1 MKIVTPVLGG
11 TMRKATAEE
20 AALLREYVEGQRP
33 LRLLSC
39 PGISGQR
46 LDRFLKS
53 WYKSSTVS
61 VQVSKRSYQMT
72 LRLRFLLVAVV
83 GLVFAGLAPNAFA
96 AAKVRVLHSAPDVPA
111 VTVYVNGAAAIPN
124 LAPLQSTDYLDLPEG
139 TYKVAVALAGQP
151 ESAAVLRTDLTVQ
164 DGKRYTAFATGL
176 LATSTV
182 KLGALEDVW
191 RAPFT
196 RSSVRVWHNSPDAP
210 AVDVLV
216 NGQAV
221 LTNVPYGATS
231 QYLPLPAGTYD
242 VKVNVAGTSTTVFS
256 SPITLARG
264 ESYTAVAMGS
274 VTGKGAAFKVQVL
287 KDATSGALLR
297 VLHASPNVP
306 AVTVYV
312 NGQPAIKRV
321 GTLKWTGY
329 LALDAGTYDVAV
341 AAAGQPIEKAILKA
355 KITLADKTRYTA
367 LARGL
372 AGAKKN
378 KLELALQQDLAAAPT
393 GKAAVRVWHLSPDAP
408 KVDIWV
414 NGKKTLSGVGYK
426 QASGYLNLAAG
437 TYRIQVAIAGTKTIV
452 LDAKVSVVADRAYS
466 IAALGSAAGKGKKL
480 TAAVLSDA

>member
-1 MKIVTPVLGG
+1 MS
-11 TMRKATAEE
+11 
-20 AALLREYVEGQRP
+20 LR
-33 LRLLSC
+33 LRLL
-39 PGISGQR
+39 
-46 LDRFLKS
+46 F
-53 WYKSSTVS
+53 
-61 VQVSKRSYQMT
+61 
-72 LRLRFLLVAVV
+72 VAVV
-83 GLVFAGLAPNAFA
+83 GLAFAGLAPNALA

-111 VTVYVNGAAAIPN
+111 VTVYVNGNAAIPS
-124 LAPLQSTDYLDLPEG
+124 LAPLQNTDYLDLPAG

-164 DGKRYTAFATGL
+164 DGKRYTAYATGL
-176 LATSTV
+176 LADSSV
-182 KLGALEDVW
+182 KLGALEDVT
-191 RAPFT
+191 RAPFS
-196 RSSVRVWHNSPDAP
+196 RSSVRIWHNSPDAP

-221 LTNVPYGATS
+221 LTNLPYGTTS

-256 SPITLARG
+256 APVTLARG

-274 VTGKGAAFKVQVL
+274 VKGTGAAFGVSVL

-312 NGQPAIKRV
+312 NGQAAISRL
-321 GTLKWTGY
+321 GTLQASGY
-329 LALDAGTYDVAV
+329 LPLDAGTYDVAV
-341 AAAGQPIEKAILKA
+341 APAGQPLSKAVLKA
-355 KITLADKTRYTA
+355 KITLADKTRYTG

-378 KLELALQQDLAAAPT
+378 KLELALQSDIATAPA
-393 GKAAVRVWHLSPDAP
+393 GKAAVRAWHLSPDAP

-426 QASGYLNLAAG
+426 QASGYLSLNAG
-437 TYRIQVAIAGTKTIV
+437 TYRIQVAVAGTKKIV
-452 LDAKVSVVADRAYS
+452 LDARIRVQADRAYTV
-466 IAALGSAAGKGKKL
+466 AALGSATGKGKKL
-480 TAAVLSDA
+480 TASVLADA

>member
-1 MKIVTPVLGG
+1 
-11 TMRKATAEE
+11 
-20 AALLREYVEGQRP
+20 
-33 LRLLSC
+33 
-39 PGISGQR
+39 
-46 LDRFLKS
+46 
-53 WYKSSTVS
+53 
-61 VQVSKRSYQMT
+61 MT
-72 LRLRFLLVAVV
+72 LRLRLLFVAVV

-111 VTVYVNGAAAIPN
+111 VTVYVNGNAAIPS
-124 LAPLQSTDYLDLPEG
+124 LAPLQNTDYLDLPAG

-164 DGKRYTAFATGL
+164 DGKRYTAYATGL
-176 LATSTV
+176 LATNSV
-182 KLGALEDVW
+182 KLGALEDVA

-196 RSSVRVWHNSPDAP
+196 RSSLRVWHNSPDAP
-210 AVDVLV
+210 EVDILV
-216 NGQAV
+216 NGQVA
-221 LTNVPYGATS
+221 LAKVPYGTTS

-256 SPITLARG
+256 APVTLARG

-274 VTGKGAAFKVQVL
+274 VTGKGAAFAVKVL

-312 NGQPAIKRV
+312 NGQAAVKRLD
-321 GTLKWTGY
+321 TLRWTGY

-341 AAAGQPIEKAILKA
+341 AAAGQPLSKAVLKA

-372 AGAKKN
+372 VGAKKN
-378 KLELALQQDLAAAPT
+378 KLELALQTDIATAPA
-393 GKAAVRVWHLSPDAP
+393 GKAGVRVWHLSPDAP

-414 NGKKTLSGVGYK
+414 NGKKTLSGVPYK
-426 QASGYLNLAAG
+426 KASSYLSLGAG
-437 TYRIQVAIAGTKTIV
+437 TYRIQVAVAGTKKIV
-452 LDAKVSVVADRAYS
+452 LDAKVTVRADRAYS
-466 IAALGSAAGKGKKL
+466 IAALGSAAGNGKKL
-480 TAAVLSDA
+480 TAAVLDDA

>member
-1 MKIVTPVLGG
+1 MS
-11 TMRKATAEE
+11 
-20 AALLREYVEGQRP
+20 LR
-33 LRLLSC
+33 LRLL
-39 PGISGQR
+39 
-46 LDRFLKS
+46 F
-53 WYKSSTVS
+53 
-61 VQVSKRSYQMT
+61 
-72 LRLRFLLVAVV
+72 VAVV
-83 GLVFAGLAPNAFA
+83 GLAFAGLAPNALA

-111 VTVYVNGAAAIPN
+111 VTVYVNGNAAIPS
-124 LAPLQSTDYLDLPEG
+124 LAPLQNTDYLDLPAG

-164 DGKRYTAFATGL
+164 DGKRYTAYATGL
-176 LATSTV
+176 LADSSV
-182 KLGALEDVW
+182 KLGALEDVT
-191 RAPFT
+191 RAPFS
-196 RSSVRVWHNSPDAP
+196 RSSVRIWHNSPDAP

-221 LTNVPYGATS
+221 LTNVPYGTTS

-256 SPITLARG
+256 APVTLARG

-274 VTGKGAAFKVQVL
+274 VKGTGAAFGVSVL

-312 NGQPAIKRV
+312 NGQAAISRL
-321 GTLKWTGY
+321 GTLQASGY
-329 LALDAGTYDVAV
+329 LPLDAGTYDVAV
-341 AAAGQPIEKAILKA
+341 APAGQPLSKAVLKA
-355 KITLADKTRYTA
+355 KITLADKTRYTG

-378 KLELALQQDLAAAPT
+378 KLELALQSDIATAPA
-393 GKAAVRVWHLSPDAP
+393 GKAAVRAWHLSPDAP

-426 QASGYLNLAAG
+426 QASGYLSLNAG
-437 TYRIQVAIAGTKTIV
+437 TYRIQVAVAGTKKIV
-452 LDAKVSVVADRAYS
+452 LDARIRVQADRAYTV
-466 IAALGSAAGKGKKL
+466 AALGSATGKGKKL
-480 TAAVLSDA
+480 TASVLADA

>member
-1 MKIVTPVLGG
+1 MS
-11 TMRKATAEE
+11 
-20 AALLREYVEGQRP
+20 LR
-33 LRLLSC
+33 LRLL
-39 PGISGQR
+39 
-46 LDRFLKS
+46 F
-53 WYKSSTVS
+53 
-61 VQVSKRSYQMT
+61 
-72 LRLRFLLVAVV
+72 VAVV
-83 GLVFAGLAPNAFA
+83 GLVFAGLAPNALA

-111 VTVYVNGAAAIPN
+111 VTVYVNGNAAIPS
-124 LAPLQSTDYLDLPEG
+124 LAPLQNTDYLDLPAG

-164 DGKRYTAFATGL
+164 DGKRYTAYATGL
-176 LATSTV
+176 LADSSV
-182 KLGALEDVW
+182 KLGALEDVT
-191 RAPFT
+191 RAPFS
-196 RSSVRVWHNSPDAP
+196 RSSVRIWHNSPDAP

-221 LTNVPYGATS
+221 LTNVPYGTTS

-256 SPITLARG
+256 APVTLARG

-274 VTGKGAAFKVQVL
+274 GKGTGAAFGVSVL

-312 NGQPAIKRV
+312 NGQAAISRL
-321 GTLKWTGY
+321 GTLQASGY
-329 LALDAGTYDVAV
+329 LPLDAGTYDVAV
-341 AAAGQPIEKAILKA
+341 APAGQPLSKAVLKA
-355 KITLADKTRYTA
+355 KITLADKTRYTG

-378 KLELALQQDLAAAPT
+378 KLELALQSDIATAPA
-393 GKAAVRVWHLSPDAP
+393 GKAAVRAWHLSPDAP

-426 QASGYLNLAAG
+426 QASGYLSLNAG
-437 TYRIQVAIAGTKTIV
+437 TYRIQVAVAGTKKIV
-452 LDAKVSVVADRAYS
+452 LDARIRVQADRAYTV
-466 IAALGSAAGKGKKL
+466 AALGSATGKGKKL
-480 TAAVLSDA
+480 TASVLADA

>member
-1 MKIVTPVLGG
+1 MK
-11 TMRKATAEE
+11 
-20 AALLREYVEGQRP
+20 
-33 LRLLSC
+33 
-39 PGISGQR
+39 
-46 LDRFLKS
+46 
-53 WYKSSTVS
+53 
-61 VQVSKRSYQMT
+61 
-72 LRLRFLLVAVV
+72 LRLRFLLVGVV

-124 LAPLQSTDYLDLPEG
+124 LAPLQSTDYLDLPAG

-176 LATSTV
+176 LANSTV
-182 KLGALEDVW
+182 KLGALEDVV

-196 RSSVRVWHNSPDAP
+196 RSSIRIWHNSPDAP
-210 AVDVLV
+210 AVDVIV

-221 LTNVPYGATS
+221 LTNVPYETTS

-242 VKVNVAGTSTTVFS
+242 VKINVAGTSTTVFS
-256 SPITLARG
+256 APITLARG

-274 VTGKGAAFKVQVL
+274 VTGKGAPFTAQVL

-306 AVTVYV
+306 AVTIYV
-312 NGQPAIKRV
+312 NGQVAIKRLS
-321 GTLKWTGY
+321 TLKWTGY
-329 LALDAGTYDVAV
+329 LPLDAGTYDVAV
-341 AAAGQPIEKAILKA
+341 AAAGQPIANAVLRT
-355 KITLADKTRYTA
+355 KITVADKTRYTA

-372 AGAKKN
+372 AASKAQRN
-378 KLELALQQDLAAAPT
+378 KLELALQQDIASAPA

-414 NGKKTLSGVGYK
+414 NGKKTLSGVSYK
-426 QASGYLNLAAG
+426 QSSPYLNLAAG
-437 TYRIQVAIAGTKTIV
+437 TYRIQIAIAGTKNIV
-452 LDAKVSVVADRAYS
+452 FSSNVSVRADRAYS
-466 IAALGSAAGKGKKL
+466 IVAIGSVTGKGKKL
-480 TAAVLSDA
+480 TAAGLADA